1 MRKLLAAN
9 WKMHLYS
16 AEAQALAEQ
25 LRHRWQEKGWQA
37 LPTVIFPPLLYL
49 REIAELLKG
58 SSLQVG
64 AQNAYPGEFGAF
76 TGEVSIAQVKAVGG
90 TWLIVG
96 HSERRQYFAEKAPL
110 LQRKVMDAHHRDLK
124 VIYCIGETLEERKRG
139 ETLAVLRQQ
148 IVEVFQG
155 ASVRWDYLAIAYEPV
170 WAIGTGVNATPDQ
183 AQEAHAFVRQL
194 LKELGAPAAD
204 IPILYG
210 GSLKPENAHEL
221 FRQPDIDGGLV
232 GGASLQAESFAAIA
246 AALWEK

>member
-9 WKMHLYS
+9 WKMHLYPE
-16 AEAQALAEQ
+16 EARTLAEQ
-25 LRHRWQEKGWQA
+25 LRHRWQEEGWHA
-37 LPTVIFPPLLYL
+37 LPTVIFPPSLYL
-49 REIAELLKG
+49 REIAQLLKG
-58 SSLQVG
+58 SSLEVG

-76 TGEVSIAQVKAVGG
+76 TGEISTAQVKAAGG

-96 HSERRQYFAEKAPL
+96 HSERRQYFSEKAPL
-110 LQRKVMDAHHRDLK
+110 LQRKLIDAHQRGLK

-148 IVEVFQG
+148 IVEVLQG
-155 ASVRWDYLAIAYEPV
+155 VGVSWAYLAIAYEPV
-170 WAIGTGVNATPDQ
+170 WAIGTGVNATPEQ

-194 LKELGAPAAD
+194 LAELGAPAEH

-210 GSLKPENAHEL
+210 GSLKPENAYEL
-221 FRQPDIDGGLV
+221 FQQPDIDGGLV